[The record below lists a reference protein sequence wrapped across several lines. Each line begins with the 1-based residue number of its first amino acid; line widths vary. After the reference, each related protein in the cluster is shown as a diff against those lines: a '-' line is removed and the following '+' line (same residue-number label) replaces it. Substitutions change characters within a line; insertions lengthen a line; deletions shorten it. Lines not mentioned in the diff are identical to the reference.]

1 MCLQDLVCNNE
12 DKICL
17 VLVGTGC
24 VVTVLLFIIT
34 ILFMVITCLMA
45 KGIRHLI
52 QHTSTSA
59 VAIGQS
65 SNEQNQHQQQQQLPQ
80 NQGMYS
86 LLDYS
91 LKLITEADNILKW
104 WRHLFNQATVY
115 SPSNIGGDVKPM
127 VPEIYYT
134 YTHIILLYTI
144 VKFVLGFC
152 LVLYCLVQSLPNLI
166 QMYVCDYLH

>member
-1 MCLQDLVCNNE
+1 
-12 DKICL
+12 
-17 VLVGTGC
+17 
-24 VVTVLLFIIT
+24 
-34 ILFMVITCLMA
+34 MVITCLMA

-91 LKLITEADNILKW
+91 LKLITEADNILK
-104 WRHLFNQATVY
+104 
-115 SPSNIGGDVKPM
+115 
-127 VPEIYYT
+127 
-134 YTHIILLYTI
+134 
-144 VKFVLGFC
+144 
-152 LVLYCLVQSLPNLI
+152 
-166 QMYVCDYLH
+166 